1 MAHIRKGVQEAPGPP
16 DPGDEPLQQQPIPM
30 PPPRVHDEQV
40 PLSVSE
46 QASTTQPSLARQAQ
60 QSDAASSVE
69 STPERRR
76 ELQMKLERMNKTYE
90 ELAKQK
96 AEMQKELDGL
106 SDRSRSDRS
115 TKSKRNK
122 IENMTTMDVDGF
134 TPPVAPPPPLALICP
149 RCGEMGIINGD
160 GGPWCPKCNDWIVRE
175 QAMACAV
182 DAAAVPPMPKY
193 TVDAV
198 VQNNVQINQGLT
210 LEEAQRLADAQTT
223 NALHQMGQHVE
234 HKAKEMIKHTQQQ
247 VQQQVQQEADKQLKR
262 ELDRRDKEY
271 QRVYSDMHQQNQV
284 LQQ

>member
-1 MAHIRKGVQEAPGPP
+1 MAHIRKGGQEAPGPP
-16 DPGDEPLQQQPIPM
+16 DPGEEPLQQQPIPM

-122 IENMTTMDVDGF
+122 IEATASMEVDGF
-134 TPPVAPPPPLALICP
+134 TPPVAPPPPLTLICP
-149 RCGEMGIINGD
+149 RCGEMGILNGD

-175 QAMACAV
+175 QAMACAA

-198 VQNNVQINQGLT
+198 VQRKRKR
-210 LEEAQRLADAQTT
+210 QRKDF
-223 NALHQMGQHVE
+223 
-234 HKAKEMIKHTQQQ
+234 
-247 VQQQVQQEADKQLKR
+247 
-262 ELDRRDKEY
+262 
-271 QRVYSDMHQQNQV
+271 
-284 LQQ
+284 